1 MKTKSLILLFTLLA
15 ILISVNTVAQ
25 EFKSDTKLTKKEK
38 KEARQ
43 AQLYAN
49 YKALDTLL
57 ERKQYVLEADYLQG
71 KYGSEVPVTSNLN
84 FIRVDP
90 KGVVLQTGAYSG
102 FGYNGVGGIT
112 AEGNLAKYRVFRDD
126 KRLNYVVYI
135 TTTTNI
141 GTYDVVLRVSS
152 DGTAR
157 ATITGLTNGSL
168 TYRGNLVASYN
179 SRVYKGQKTL

>member
-1 MKTKSLILLFTLLA
+1 MKTKSLILLFTFFA
-15 ILISVNTVAQ
+15 ILMNLNAVAQ
-25 EFKSDTKLTKKEK
+25 EFKSDTKLTRKEK

-49 YKALDTLL
+49 YKALDSLL
-57 ERKQYVLEADYLQG
+57 EGKQYVLEANYLQD
-71 KYGSEVPVTSNLN
+71 KYGSEIPVTSNLN

-90 KGVVLQTGAYSG
+90 KGVILQTGAYAG
-102 FGYNGVGGIT
+102 FGYNGVGGVT
-112 AEGNLAKYRVFRDD
+112 AEGSLAKYKIEKDP

-135 TTTTNI
+135 TTTTDI
-141 GTYDVVLRVSS
+141 GTYDVVLRVSA
-152 DGTAR
+152 DNTAR

-179 SRVYKGQKTL
+179 SRVFKGQRTM